1 MCQYN
6 FVSVFYQYRAVHV
19 VTGTGLQDK
28 SSVFQVLM
36 ISQKHES
43 FQKHGLKL
51 VIVVCTKHFLALHLK
66 KILLFSLNVSLKGL
80 IFTTFQ
86 LLQTG
91 RFLFLICL
99 Y

>member
-1 MCQYN
+1 MCVN
-6 FVSVFYQYRAVHV
+6 IILSVFLSVQGSSCCDWYRI
-19 VTGTGLQDK
+19 TFK
-28 SSVFQVLM
+28 SSVFQVLT

-66 KILLFSLNVSLKGL
+66 KILLFSLNVRFKGL
-80 IFTTFQ
+80 IFATFQ